1 MQTNF
6 PRAPE
11 LITPIYTGNS
21 PLSRVHHIAF
31 SRLAA
36 SRRSRQRTCCPR
48 GYRRHT
54 YRNAHTYVCTST
66 MAETFVSTPVY
77 LCALAIHGLAFEI
90 EITGLSRLHT
100 RSDLDHRC
108 VPLFI
113 SSPPSFPLLPFLALS
128 FFLAIHPRCS
138 LELREYAWVI
148 WRAAR
153 TNFKAEILPTG
164 FTHRRGRMC
173 LRCDELFILKRWERN
188 FEASFEDFAVEF
200 I

>member
-11 LITPIYTGNS
+11 LIIPIYTGNS
-21 PLSRVHHIAF
+21 PLSRVHHTAF

-36 SRRSRQRTCCPR
+36 SRRSRPR
-48 GYRRHT
+48 ELAALEDTGGIPIEMRIR
-54 YRNAHTYVCTST
+54 TYVTST

-77 LCALAIHGLAFEI
+77 LYALAIHGLAFEI
-90 EITGLSRLHT
+90 EITGLPRLHT

-113 SSPPSFPLLPFLALS
+113 SSPPSFPLLPLLALS

-138 LELREYAWVI
+138 LELREYA
-148 WRAAR
+148 
-153 TNFKAEILPTG
+153 
-164 FTHRRGRMC
+164 
-173 LRCDELFILKRWERN
+173 
-188 FEASFEDFAVEF
+188 
-200 I
+200 